1 MPVIN
6 EVEPVP
12 PPTPGPLPGPCAWT
26 LDTTCYPEWNTIDPA
41 VRVRATDLAT
51 FILDA
56 LTGRQFA
63 QCPVNYRPCGP
74 KCVGGGGYM
83 TWPVGLGAVGGGTMP
98 WMIPYVDGGLWRN
111 CACPGACS
119 CAARCEVPFVT
130 PVAQVDE
137 VLIDGV
143 TLDPSAYRLDSWRG
157 RPRLVRT
164 DGECWPQCQD
174 FNVGPG
180 DVGSFVIVYR
190 PGKRLPRAGEIAV
203 GELAV
208 EFAKACIG
216 GPCAL
221 PGQMAS
227 LTRNGV
233 DLEMVDPTTI
243 LDDGK
248 TGIQNVDLFIHAVNP
263 YRLAARSRVVSPDT
277 YRGRFSA

>member
-1 MPVIN
+1 M
-6 EVEPVP
+6 
-12 PPTPGPLPGPCAWT
+12 
-26 LDTTCYPEWNTIDPA
+26 
-41 VRVRATDLAT
+41 
-51 FILDA
+51 
-56 LTGRQFA
+56 
-63 QCPVNYRPCGP
+63 
-74 KCVGGGGYM
+74 
-83 TWPVGLGAVGGGTMP
+83 
-98 WMIPYVDGGLWRN
+98 
-111 CACPGACS
+111 
-119 CAARCEVPFVT
+119 T